1 VEAWADRT
9 VQLRESAR
17 PRPVPIRNYTFEV
30 GAMLCV
36 ALIAATAWAVLAA
49 GWVNGGGGAAVVAVT
64 SVIEAALLAQAR
76 APRLVAAIAAPFLGL
91 AAIVPTTLAALPP
104 FGGQTGGAIVSHYAR
119 ALVTGLA
126 STQDW
131 DFTVGLCAVLF
142 LCGYWLGWTALRE
155 HRGVLA
161 VIPVFSVLATNVVNA
176 RDPDPIAVPE
186 TIAVVLALAVIAA
199 AHLGA
204 LSDRWA
210 SARIT
215 PLRGMR
221 VRFGASA
228 AAVAV
233 GLTVLALLLPAVS
246 TTDISARLFPNGL
259 SLGSGKGSGHP
270 GPGGSGTETIGFSPS
285 VELGGRLV
293 SQPRVMLT
301 YTTDSAATLYLA
313 VADDTFFS
321 GGNWFAPAGGAGS
334 ATGAYTW
341 TGVQY
346 PGGQYPGGQLPRDT
360 NPQDGGVG
368 SEGQV
373 VHANIVLQPGAT
385 GQQPLVPF
393 TGEPAS
399 VDLPGIAYGTVADS
413 DQTSLLSVDSVAL
426 DHDLAAETTVQTSA
440 FISTATDAQLRAAGI
455 KYPAFTKQYVTL
467 NDDATHGVETI
478 RQLAQQWTA
487 GLTNPYDQAI
497 AIQQRLRN
505 PAFYQYT
512 LNPPVIPRSQMW
524 PVVYFLTT
532 SHRGYCQYFAS
543 AMGSMLRSLGIPT
556 RLVSGYGPGSTHDVN
571 GPQAATGAS
580 HEQIVTTSDAHSWVE
595 AYFPGY
601 GWIPFEPTPP
611 SAQGNYQPFPRGT
624 SAVTPGSSGSPTP
637 TAKPTGPAVKPG
649 NVGGPTSQLGGSGA
663 SHKGTPAAAVVALS
677 SLAVAAVVV
686 VVALLW
692 LALPRSLSGVWRR
705 VETLGVLSG
714 MDRRRAET
722 HLAFAARL
730 GGARPRA
737 GPALGEL
744 AAVTA
749 RAEFSAAGAS
759 VKDRALAVR
768 TWRRA
773 LLAATRRPRRSP
785 G

>member
-1 VEAWADRT
+1 
-9 VQLRESAR
+9 
-17 PRPVPIRNYTFEV
+17 
-30 GAMLCV
+30 MLCV
-36 ALIAATAWAVLAA
+36 ALIAATSWAVLAA

-76 APRLVAAIAAPFLGL
+76 APRLVAAVAAPFLGL
-91 AAIVPTTLAALPP
+91 AAIVPTTLAAMPP
-104 FGGQTGGAIVSHYAR
+104 IGGQTGGAIVSHYAR

-176 RDPDPIAVPE
+176 KDPDPIAVPE
-186 TIAVVLALAVIAA
+186 TVAVVLALAVIAA

-204 LSDRWA
+204 LGDRWA

-233 GLTVLALLLPAVS
+233 GLTVVALLLPAVS

-259 SLGSGKGSGHP
+259 SLGSSGKGVGHP
-270 GPGGSGTETIGFSPS
+270 GPGSGTATIGFSPS

-293 SQPRVMLT
+293 SQPKIMLT
-301 YTTDSAATLYLA
+301 YTTDSAATVYLA
-313 VADDTFFS
+313 VADDTYFS
-321 GGNWFAPAGGAGS
+321 GGNWFTPAGGAGS
-334 ATGAYTW
+334 APGQYTW

-346 PGGQYPGGQLPRDT
+346 PGGLLPRDT
-360 NPQDGGVG
+360 NPQDGGIG
-368 SEGQV
+368 SEGQAV
-373 VHANIVLQPGAT
+373 RANIVMQPGAT

-393 TGEPAS
+393 TGEPVS
-399 VDLPGIAYGTVADS
+399 VSVPGIAYGTVADS
-413 DQTSLLSVDSVAL
+413 DQTSLLSVDSVQL
-426 DHDLAAETTVQTSA
+426 DRDLIAETTIQTSA
-440 FISTATDAQLRAAGI
+440 LISTATDAQLRAAG
-455 KYPAFTKQYVTL
+455 KHYPAFTKQYVEL
-467 NDDATHGVETI
+467 SDDASQGVETI
-478 RQLAQQWTA
+478 RALAEQWTA
-487 GLTNPYDQAI
+487 GKTNPYDQAL
-497 AIQQRLRN
+497 AIEQRLRN
-505 PAFYQYT
+505 PAFFQYT
-512 LNPPVIPRSQMW
+512 LNPVVVPRSQMW

-556 RLVSGYGPGSTHDVN
+556 RLVSGYGPGTTHDVN
-571 GPQAATGAS
+571 GPQAAAGSS
-580 HEQIVTTSDAHSWVE
+580 HEQIVTSSDAHSWVE

-611 SAQGNYQPFPRGT
+611 SAQGNYQPFPRGA
-624 SAVTPGSSGSPTP
+624 SAVTAGPVPVATTP
-637 TAKPTGPAVKPG
+637 KPGPAVKPG
-649 NVGGPTSQLGGSGA
+649 NLGGSTNQVSGSTK
-663 SHKGTPAAAVVALS
+663 SHHGTPMAAVVALS
-677 SLAVAAVVV
+677 SLAAVAVIVVS
-686 VVALLW
+686 ALLW

-705 VETLGVLSG
+705 IETLGVLSG
-714 MDRRRAET
+714 VDRRRAET
-722 HLAFAARL
+722 HIAFAARL
-730 GGARPRA
+730 ARARPRA

-749 RAEFSAAGAS
+749 RAEFSTAGAS
-759 VKDRALAVR
+759 VKDRALALR

-773 LLAATRRPRRSP
+773 LIAATLRPGRSP

>member
-1 VEAWADRT
+1 VEAYADRT
-9 VQLRESAR
+9 VPLRESAR
-17 PRPVPIRNYTFEV
+17 PRTVPIRNYTFEV
-30 GAMLCV
+30 GAVLCV

-104 FGGQTGGAIVSHYAR
+104 LAGQTGGAIVSHYAR

-176 RDPDPIAVPE
+176 KDTDPIAVPE

-215 PLRGMR
+215 PLSGMR

-259 SLGSGKGSGHP
+259 SLGSSGKAIGHP
-270 GPGGSGTETIGFSPS
+270 GSGSGTETIGFSSS

-293 SQPRVMLT
+293 SQPRTMLT
-301 YTTDSAATLYLA
+301 YTTDSPAVLYLA

-321 GGNWFAPAGGAGS
+321 GGNWYAPAGGGGS
-334 ATGAYTW
+334 VGATYAW
-341 TGVQY
+341 TGVQF
-346 PGGQYPGGQLPRDT
+346 PAGQLPRDT

-368 SEGQV
+368 GQGQEI
-373 VHANIVLQPGAT
+373 HANIVLQPGAT

-399 VDLPGIAYGTVADS
+399 VNLPGIAYGTVADS

-426 DHDLAAETTVQTSA
+426 DHDLVAETTVQSTA
-440 FISTATDAQLRAAGI
+440 FISTATEAELRAAGK
-455 KYPAFTKQYVTL
+455 KYPAFTNQYMAL
-467 NDDATHGVETI
+467 SDDATHGVEAI
-478 RQLAQQWTA
+478 RALARQWTV
-487 GLTNPYDQAI
+487 GQTDPYDQAI
-497 AIQQRLRN
+497 AIEQRLRN
-505 PAFYQYT
+505 PALFTYT

-556 RLVSGYGPGSTHDVN
+556 RLVSGYGPGTTHDVN

-611 SAQGNYQPFPRGT
+611 SAQGNYQPLPRGT
-624 SAVTPGSSGSPTP
+624 AVTSGATP
-637 TAKPTGPAVKPG
+637 PPSTPKPTGPAVKPG
-649 NVGGPTSQLGGSGA
+649 NVGGPTSQLGGPGA
-663 SHKGTPAAAVVALS
+663 SHRGTPAAAVVALS
-677 SLAVAAVVV
+677 SLAVVAVIA

-714 MDRRRAET
+714 MDRRKAET
-722 HLAFAARL
+722 HIAFAARL
-730 GGARPRA
+730 AGARPRA
-737 GPALGEL
+737 GPALCEL

-749 RAEFSAAGAS
+749 RAEFSVAGAS

-773 LLAATRRPRRSP
+773 LLAAMRRPRVSP

>member
-1 VEAWADRT
+1 MEAWADRT
-9 VQLRESAR
+9 VQLRETARAR
-17 PRPVPIRNYTFEV
+17 PAPIRNYTFEI

-91 AAIVPTTLAALPP
+91 AAIVPTTLAAMTPVAGQS
-104 FGGQTGGAIVSHYAR
+104 GGTIVSHYAR

-176 RDPDPIAVPE
+176 KDPDPIAVPE
-186 TIAVVLALAVIAA
+186 TVAVVLALAVIAA

-204 LSDRWA
+204 LSERWA

-215 PLRGMR
+215 PLHGMR

-228 AAVAV
+228 AAMAV
-233 GLTVLALLLPAVS
+233 GLTVVALLLPAVS

-259 SLGSGKGSGHP
+259 SLGSSGKGVGHP
-270 GPGGSGTETIGFSPS
+270 GPGSGTATIGFSPS

-293 SQPRVMLT
+293 SQPKTVLS
-301 YTTDSAATLYLA
+301 YTTDSPATLYLA
-313 VADDTFFS
+313 VAADTFFS
-321 GGNWFAPAGGAGS
+321 GGNWFTPAGGAGS
-334 ATGAYTW
+334 APGKYTW

-346 PGGQYPGGQLPRDT
+346 PGGLLPRDT
-360 NPQDGGVG
+360 NAQDGGVG
-368 SEGQV
+368 SEGQTV
-373 VHANIVLQPGAT
+373 RANIVLQPGAT

-393 TGEPAS
+393 TGEPVS
-399 VDLPGIAYGTVADS
+399 VNRAGIAYGTVADA

-426 DHDLAAETTVQTSA
+426 DRDLITETTIQTTA
-440 FISTATDAQLRAAGI
+440 VISTATDAQLRAAG
-455 KYPAFTKQYVTL
+455 KNYPDFTKQYVSL
-467 NDDATHGVETI
+467 SDDATHGVEAI
-478 RQLAQQWTA
+478 RTLAAQWTA
-487 GLTNPYDQAI
+487 EQTNPYDQAR
-497 AIQQRLRN
+497 AIEQHLRN
-505 PAFYQYT
+505 PAFFQYT

-556 RLVSGYGPGSTHDVN
+556 RLVSGYGPGTTHDVN
-571 GPQAATGAS
+571 GPQAASGSS
-580 HEQIVTTSDAHSWVE
+580 HEQIVTSSDAHSWVE

-611 SAQGNYQPFPRGT
+611 SAQGNYQPFPRGA
-624 SAVTPGSSGSPTP
+624 SAVLTTPVPVQTTPQPSPAAKPGFAPGSNAQVGGSSTSRNG
-637 TAKPTGPAVKPG
+637 APAV
-649 NVGGPTSQLGGSGA
+649 
-663 SHKGTPAAAVVALS
+663 AVVALS
-677 SLAVAAVVV
+677 SLAAVAVIAI
-686 VVALLW
+686 VALLW
-692 LALPRSLSGVWRR
+692 LALPRSLRGAWRR
-705 VETLGVLSG
+705 VETLGLLSG

-722 HLAFAARL
+722 HTAFAARL
-730 GGARPRA
+730 ALARPRA

-744 AAVTA
+744 ATVTA

-759 VKDRALAVR
+759 VKDRALALR

-773 LLAATRRPRRSP
+773 LLAAIRRPGRSP

>member
-1 VEAWADRT
+1 VEVLAERP
-9 VQLRESAR
+9 VQLRETARAR
-17 PRPVPIRNYTFEV
+17 PAPIRNYTFEI

-76 APRLVAAIAAPFLGL
+76 APRLVAAAAAPFLGL
-91 AAIVPTTLAALPP
+91 AAIVPTTLAAMPP
-104 FGGQTGGAIVSHYAR
+104 LAGQAGGAIVSHYAR

-142 LCGYWLGWTALRE
+142 LCGYWLSWTALRE

-176 RDPDPIAVPE
+176 KDPDPIAVPE
-186 TIAVVLALAVIAA
+186 TVAVVLALAVIAA

-204 LSDRWA
+204 LGDRWA

-233 GLTVLALLLPAVS
+233 GLTVVALLLPAVS

-259 SLGSGKGSGHP
+259 SLGSSGKGVGHP
-270 GPGGSGTETIGFSPS
+270 GPGSGTATIGFSPS

-293 SQPRVMLT
+293 SQPRTMLT
-301 YTTDSAATLYLA
+301 YTTDSPATLYLA
-313 VADDTFFS
+313 VAVDTFFS
-321 GGNWFAPAGGAGS
+321 GGNWFTPAGGAGS
-334 ATGAYTW
+334 APGKYTW

-346 PGGQYPGGQLPRDT
+346 PGGLLPRDT
-360 NPQDGGVG
+360 NPQDGGVA
-368 SEGQV
+368 SEGQT

-393 TGEPAS
+393 TGEPVS
-399 VDLPGIAYGTVADS
+399 VNLPGIAYGTVADS

-426 DHDLAAETTVQTSA
+426 DRDLIAETTIQTSA
-440 FISTATDAQLRAAGI
+440 TISTATDVQLRAAG
-455 KYPAFTKQYVTL
+455 KNYPAFTKQYTGL
-467 NDDATHGVETI
+467 SDDSTHGAEAI
-478 RQLAQQWTA
+478 RTLALQWTA
-487 GLTNPYDQAI
+487 GQTNPYDQAL
-497 AIQQRLRN
+497 AIEEHLRN
-505 PAFYQYT
+505 PAFFQYT

-556 RLVSGYGPGSTHDVN
+556 RLVSGYGPGTTHDVN
-571 GPQAATGAS
+571 GPQAASGSS

-611 SAQGNYQPFPRGT
+611 SAQGNYQPFPRGA
-624 SAVTPGSSGSPTP
+624 SAVSPNSVPVKTTPLPSPAAKPGFAPGS
-637 TAKPTGPAVKPG
+637 
-649 NVGGPTSQLGGSGA
+649 NSQVGGSGT
-663 SHKGTPAAAVVALS
+663 SHGGTPAVAVVALS
-677 SLAVAAVVV
+677 SLAAVAVIA

-692 LALPRSLSGVWRR
+692 LALPRSLSGAWRR
-705 VETLGVLSG
+705 VETLGLLSG

-722 HLAFAARL
+722 HTAFAARL
-730 GGARPRA
+730 ALARPRA
-737 GPALGEL
+737 GPALDEL

-749 RAEFSAAGAS
+749 RAEFSAAGPS
-759 VKDRALAVR
+759 VKDRALALR

-773 LLAATRRPRRSP
+773 LLAAIRRPGRAP